1 MHHQNTTSKN
11 IYKTIYNKHPH
22 VTAHSREP
30 CVHSMVGHPI
40 ERAVVPNS
48 QEHTDATSKFTI
60 QFIPSEFTILC
71 QILTKNIYTY

>member
-1 MHHQNTTSKN
+1 MHHQSTTSKTF
-11 IYKTIYNKHPH
+11 IKLFTTTSH
-22 VTAHSREP
+22 VTGHSREP

-60 QFIPSEFTILC
+60 QLIQSEFTMSNL
-71 QILTKNIYTY
+71 N